1 MKPPKSTPINKKINV
16 QGLEV
21 VLYQNNE
28 EDFLSLTDIAR
39 YKDSNNTDDIIKNW
53 LRNRNTVE
61 LLGFWEMMYNPNF
74 KPVEFDGFRKQA
86 GLNSFTL
93 TPSQWIKKTNA
104 IGVISRP
111 GRYGGTYAHKTLSYN
126 SSSFI

>member
-1 MKPPKSTPINKKINV
+1 MAINKKINV

-53 LRNRNTVE
+53 LRNRNTIE
-61 LLGFWEMMYNPNF
+61 LLGF
-74 KPVEFDGFRKQA
+74 
-86 GLNSFTL
+86 
-93 TPSQWIKKTNA
+93 
-104 IGVISRP
+104 
-111 GRYGGTYAHKTLSYN
+111 
-126 SSSFI
+126 